1 MNPEVAE
8 LPSNLFAFRSPKGG
22 LLSPGGGGGGV
33 EERRGK
39 RRGGGGVE

>member
-22 LLSPGGGGGGV
+22 LLSPGGGGGGGRKGEKKKQKKEV
-33 EERRGK
+33 
-39 RRGGGGVE
+39 